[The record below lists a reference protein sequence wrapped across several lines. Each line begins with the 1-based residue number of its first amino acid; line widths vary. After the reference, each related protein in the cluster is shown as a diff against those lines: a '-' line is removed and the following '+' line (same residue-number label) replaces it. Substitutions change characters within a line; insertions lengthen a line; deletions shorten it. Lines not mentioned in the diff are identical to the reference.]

1 MISKFT
7 LMNMSSKNSLTFGQ
21 TPEEECLFKDDG
33 IDWGKAPASH
43 STFSYPTQLGEYIA
57 STSVKGRDISI
68 EGYVYYIP
76 TDLEKSQVLPEELE
90 AYCYERIKKK
100 KELLNGIVNPE
111 QTVRLTIGSYFI
123 EGKPEQSIV
132 YGSDDATNNIFFCK
146 FLISLFCSNPMF
158 RKTVLPSTV
167 LSGTKPAF
175 RFPLII
181 PQGVG
186 IKMGIRSSYR
196 LIAIE
201 NEGNVSTGCVI
212 RLKAKGT
219 IVNPTITNIQ
229 TGEFITIDKT
239 LVNDEEV
246 EINTNDGNEKGVKG
260 YIDGKEF
267 NYFKYWNFESTWL
280 KFPIGTSLIGFS
292 LKEGDET
299 LLDINITVNPLKY
312 ALEDM

>member
-1 MISKFT
+1 
-7 LMNMSSKNSLTFGQ
+7 
-21 TPEEECLFKDDG
+21 
-33 IDWGKAPASH
+33 
-43 STFSYPTQLGEYIA
+43 
-57 STSVKGRDISI
+57 
-68 EGYVYYIP
+68 
-76 TDLEKSQVLPEELE
+76 
-90 AYCYERIKKK
+90 
-100 KELLNGIVNPE
+100 
-111 QTVRLTIGSYFI
+111 
-123 EGKPEQSIV
+123 
-132 YGSDDATNNIFFCK
+132 
-146 FLISLFCSNPMF
+146 
-158 RKTVLPSTV
+158 
-167 LSGTKPAF
+167 
-175 RFPLII
+175 
-181 PQGVG
+181 
-186 IKMGIRSSYR
+186 MGIRSSYR

-299 LLDINITVNPLKY
+299 LLDISITVNPLKY